1 MSKWLQPIA
10 RTAHAARHRLICFPY
25 AGAGPSLFKAWRE
38 YVPSDMEVLAVH
50 LPGREGRY
58 AEAASTDLSWV
69 VESITDAIQALPSCP
84 LTLFGHS
91 LGALIAYEVVQ
102 SLEAKGVQPH
112 LLIASGRHCPGTP
125 SKTKPISHLPNA
137 EFLQAM
143 SQYGGM
149 SPEILACEELLEIL
163 LPAIR
168 ADFTLS
174 EQYHKQPSGRKVNT
188 PILVLGSQDDALV
201 DYDKLETW
209 KTLSES
215 TVNVHA
221 FAGGHFFLQTRYPQ
235 IIDLFLAQI

>member
-1 MSKWLQPIA
+1 MFNVWKQHI
-10 RTAHAARHRLICFPY
+10 
-25 AGAGPSLFKAWRE
+25 
-38 YVPSDMEVLAVH
+38 PSDIDVLAAY
-50 LPGREGRY
+50 LPGRERRY
-58 AEAASTDLSWV
+58 AEPASTNLRWIVD
-69 VESITDAIQALPSCP
+69 SITSAIQSLTPCP

-102 SLEAKGVQPH
+102 SLEEKGIQPY

-125 SKTKPISHLPNA
+125 ANTKPISHLPDA
-137 EFLQAM
+137 AFLQAM

-174 EQYHKQPSGRKVNT
+174 EQYHKQPSRCKVNT
-188 PILVLGSQDDALV
+188 PIMVLGSPDDAIV
-201 DYDKLETW
+201 DYEKLENW

-215 TVNVHA
+215 TVNIHA
-221 FAGGHFFLQTRYPQ
+221 FEGGHFFLQKAYPR
-235 IIDLFLAQI
+235 IIDLYLTQI